1 MTNFLSMKTLIPSV
15 LFGSLLT
22 ACSTFE
28 PDRYACSSRV
38 TSYAETARATLQTK
52 TNRQPVEVRFNGV
65 SASCYDEGTSVVM
78 ELAIGLKVARDTE
91 EGREVSPVDVPIFVA
106 TISGDDTVL
115 AQDSFVYTM
124 QFTDGLSVIYPLV
137 RRELKIPQD
146 GRVILNLTPE
156 VIQ

>member
-1 MTNFLSMKTLIPSV
+1 MINFLFMKRFIPSV
-15 LFGSLLT
+15 ISGSLLT
-22 ACSTFE
+22 ACSTFG

-38 TSYAETARATLQTK
+38 TSYAETARATLQTQI
-52 TNRQPVEVRFNGV
+52 NPQPVEVRFNGV

-91 EGREVSPVDVPIFVA
+91 EGREVAPVDVPIFAA
-106 TISGDDTVL
+106 TISGDDSVL
-115 AQDSFVYTM
+115 SQDSFVYTM
-124 QFTDGLSVIYPLV
+124 QFTDGLPVIYPLV

-156 VIQ
+156 VVQ